1 VSTVIA
7 AKVADLPM
15 LPRTTPSRSSF
26 PAVRNAIR
34 AIAAKVTAYRIL
46 DSDAGNSPV
55 QSIGYVY
62 YRPRRRMSAT
72 LLETFPDAFWEYL
85 LR

>member
-15 LPRTTPSRSSF
+15 LPRTTPSRSSLQ
-26 PAVRNAIR
+26 AVRNAIR
-34 AIAAKVTAYRIL
+34 AIATKVTAWIL
-46 DSDAGNSPV
+46 DSDAGNSPG
-55 QSIGYVY
+55 QSIVYVY
-62 YRPRRRMSAT
+62 YRPRRRMSAR